1 MCNQKEINFARKTP
15 KQARSRK
22 MVGWILDAATR
33 VFEEYGYAGAT
44 TNHIADKAG
53 VSIGSLY
60 QYFPNKESLLTTV
73 AMQHLEE
80 GKGVAEKLLAD
91 VMDAPPR
98 LDVLLKVFIQE
109 FIAQHEQ
116 NPRLHRLLFEEA
128 PLPEIV
134 WQAYRDFIE
143 DAIAKVS
150 FLLEK
155 QPEVKVQNT
164 AMAAY
169 MLVHTLES
177 MAHQLVIHPPEGISV
192 EEGMAG
198 FVDLFMAYLTKLPA

>member
-1 MCNQKEINFARKTP
+1 MSKQKEARIARKTP

-22 MVGWILDAATR
+22 MVSWILDAATR

-44 TNHIADKAG
+44 TNHIANKAG

-60 QYFPNKESLLTTV
+60 QYFPNKEALLTTV

-80 GKGVAEKLLAD
+80 GKAVTEKLLTN
-91 VMDAPPR
+91 VIETNLPLDA
-98 LDVLLKVFIQE
+98 LLKALIKE

-134 WQAYRDFIE
+134 WQAYRDFIKE
-143 DAIAKVS
+143 GVTKVS
-150 FLLEK
+150 FLLDSH
-155 QPEVKVQNT
+155 PEVKVLHT

-177 MAHQLVIHPPEGISV
+177 LAHQLIIHPPEDFSI
-192 EEGMAG
+192 EESMNE
-198 FVDLFMAYLTKLPA
+198 FVDLFMAYRTRQET